1 MSLQALV
8 QKWNIFQIIF
18 GLWVFSTNQWFFL
31 RVLFSFIFLRD
42 SFFHLNENRFCLL
55 SSPPFLYWFISVE
68 FHSIAIMIFFFFSFL
83 SSCYTST
90 SWAFSNFSL
99 YLNRFLVFQV
109 NFFFRRSCCLFFLC
123 SFLYFLS
130 LLFNG
135 FRFPFSPFVFLAS
148 LSFFLINIS
157 SFSKKLIFL
166 LIQSPSVSFFFLFVL
181 MFCAPFRISFCFL
194 HFNFSFFP

>member
-68 FHSIAIMIFFFFSFL
+68 FHSIAIMIFFSFRFFPLVTPPLPEHSAISLF
-83 SSCYTST
+83 TWT
-90 SWAFSNFSL
+90 AF
-99 YLNRFLVFQV
+99 
-109 NFFFRRSCCLFFLC
+109 LFFKLISFFVVLVVC
-123 SFLYFLS
+123 FFYVLFSTSFLYFLTDS
-130 LLFNG
+130 
-135 FRFPFSPFVFLAS
+135 VFLFL
-148 LSFFLINIS
+148 LSFFLHPFL
-157 SFSKKLIFL
+157 SFLSIFL
-166 LIQSPSVSFFFLFVL
+166 HSAKNSYFF
-181 MFCAPFRISFCFL
+181 
-194 HFNFSFFP
+194 